1 MRGGEGQRSV
11 GRRRLSQLEGPR
23 GPFPPRLAT
32 GTATCPPRAETG
44 AREGRRRAPTDGR
57 QSRPGEPVLKTPAG
71 AGAEDAAMSLA
82 VHQARAC
89 ARLQE
94 YIGCQA
100 PSRSSPSARDRV
112 KRLAD
117 VRRGTSLEHQREREG
132 ERAKR
137 RRRRRR
143 RRRRSGDAMRTH
155 GDGTPWA
162 AQCSSGSRP
171 AGERAA
177 LRAES
182 AQAAAAPRSSGSS
195 PSPPAPRDLRGGQGA
210 PRAVKKP
217 RRGGFSPSSASG
229 GPHRASGPST
239 ARLRRS
245 SGSP

>member
-1 MRGGEGQRSV
+1 GAALRGEAAA
-11 GRRRLSQLEGPR
+11 
-23 GPFPPRLAT
+23 LAT
-32 GTATCPPRAETG
+32 GGPAG
-44 AREGRRRAPTDGR
+44 ALSSAARHGNGHGRRRAPTDGR